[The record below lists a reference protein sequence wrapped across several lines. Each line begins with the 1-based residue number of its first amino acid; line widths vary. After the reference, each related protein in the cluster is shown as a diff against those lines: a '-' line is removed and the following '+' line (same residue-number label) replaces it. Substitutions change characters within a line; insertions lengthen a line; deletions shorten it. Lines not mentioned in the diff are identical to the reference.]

1 MDRKKHDTGKPG
13 AEHSGQEAAAE
24 AAAAPQ
30 TAAGAEEEPGERIRQ
45 LEESLSAK
53 EAEAAA
59 NWDKYLRER
68 ADLENYRRRVQKEKE
83 DLMKYGNECL
93 LMEILPVLDNMERAL
108 DHASEESLS
117 AVIEGVNLTRTMLL
131 SVLKKFGVE
140 PIESKGV
147 VFDTAFHQAMC
158 QIESEETAPNTVIE
172 EFQKGYMLN
181 DRLLRPAMVSV
192 AAAPKNNRE

>member
-1 MDRKKHDTGKPG
+1 MKKHDTEKHGE
-13 AEHSGQEAAAE
+13 EHMKQEAGKG
-24 AAAAPQ
+24 AAATP
-30 TAAGAEEEPGERIRQ
+30 EEPEISQQDPAERLSQ
-45 LEESLSAK
+45 LEEALAAK

-68 ADLENYRRRVQKEKE
+68 ADLENYRRRAQKDKE
-83 DLMKYGNECL
+83 DLQKYGNECL
-93 LMEILPVLDNMERAL
+93 LQEILPVLDNMERAL

-117 AVIEGVNLTRTMLL
+117 AVIEGVNLTRSMLL

-140 PIESKGV
+140 PVESKGAP
-147 VFDTAFHQAMC
+147 FDPAFHQAMLRV
-158 QIESEETAPNTVIE
+158 ESADVAPNTVIE

-192 AAAPKNNRE
+192 AGAPKNGDA

>member
-1 MDRKKHDTGKPG
+1 MKMKSHDTETSGVEHTEQQVDVKEG
-13 AEHSGQEAAAE
+13 AGDETGVALDPA
-24 AAAAPQ
+24 
-30 TAAGAEEEPGERIRQ
+30 ERIRQ
-45 LEESLSAK
+45 LEEALAAK
-53 EAEAAA
+53 EAEVAA

-93 LMEILPVLDNMERAL
+93 LTEILPVLDNMERAL

-117 AVIEGVNLTRTMLL
+117 AVIEGVNLTRSMLL

-140 PIESKGV
+140 PIEAKGAA
-147 VFDTAFHQAMC
+147 FDSAYHQAMC
-158 QIESEETAPNTVIE
+158 QVESDDVAPNSIIE
-172 EFQKGYMLN
+172 EYQKGYLLN

-192 AAAPKNNRE
+192 AAAKKNGAE

>member
-1 MDRKKHDTGKPG
+1 MKKHDTETSGV
-13 AEHSGQEAAAE
+13 EHTEQQAE
-24 AAAAPQ
+24 AMEGSATETEVATDPV
-30 TAAGAEEEPGERIRQ
+30 ERIQQ
-45 LEESLSAK
+45 LEEALAIK
-53 EAEAAA
+53 EAEVAA

-93 LMEILPVLDNMERAL
+93 LSEILPVLDNMERAL

-117 AVIEGVNLTRTMLL
+117 AIIEGVTLTRSMLL

-140 PIESKGV
+140 PIETKGAT
-147 VFDTAFHQAMC
+147 FDSAFHQAMC
-158 QIESEETAPNTVIE
+158 QIESNDVAPNCVIE
-172 EFQKGYMLN
+172 EYQKGYLLN

-192 AAAPKNNRE
+192 AAAAKNGDE

>member
-1 MDRKKHDTGKPG
+1 MKKHDTEKHGEEHMKKEAGKG
-13 AEHSGQEAAAE
+13 AAAT
-24 AAAAPQ
+24 P
-30 TAAGAEEEPGERIRQ
+30 EEPEISLQDPTERISQ
-45 LEESLSAK
+45 LEEALAAK

-68 ADLENYRRRVQKEKE
+68 ADLENYRRRAQKDKE
-83 DLMKYGNECL
+83 DLQKYGNECL
-93 LMEILPVLDNMERAL
+93 LQEILPVLDNMERAL

-117 AVIEGVNLTRTMLL
+117 AVIEGVNLTRSMLL

-140 PIESKGV
+140 PVESKGAT
-147 VFDTAFHQAMC
+147 FDPAFHQAMC
-158 QIESEETAPNTVIE
+158 QVERADVVPNTVIE

-192 AAAPKNNRE
+192 AGAPKNGDA

>member
-1 MDRKKHDTGKPG
+1 MDRKKHDAGKAG
-13 AEHSGQEAAAE
+13 EEHNGQEAAAE

-30 TAAGAEEEPGERIRQ
+30 AAPGAEVDPAERIRQ
-45 LEESLSAK
+45 LEEALSAK
-53 EAEAAA
+53 EAEAAT

-93 LMEILPVLDNMERAL
+93 LVEVLPVLDNMERAL

-117 AVIEGVNLTRTMLL
+117 AVIEGINLTRTMLL

-140 PIESKGV
+140 PIESRGV
-147 VFDTAFHQAMC
+147 EFDSAFHQAMC
-158 QIESEETAPNTVIE
+158 QIESDELAPNTVIE
-172 EFQKGYMLN
+172 EFQKGYLLN

-192 AAAPKNNRE
+192 AAAPKKNA